1 MFMKTNI
8 LTNDSTIVLADEILA
23 KGYKMSQGDMPFL
36 YGDPSQTIR
45 RVLSQGNSML
55 MNVTPITLA
64 AFAALSPA
72 TPGVIYTYYEM
83 TGTLIQLSP
92 ESPQV
97 FGLTDGT
104 TTVIIFANNEPS
116 MQALL
121 PYVNELITLR
131 GLSIIGGDPGTEA
144 VFLAYFDLPQTIL
157 TNPT

>member
-1 MFMKTNI
+1 MKTNK

-55 MNVTPITLA
+55 MNVTSITLA
-64 AFAALSPA
+64 AFASLSPA
-72 TPGVIYTYYEM
+72 TPEVMYTYFKM
-83 TGTLIQLSP
+83 TGTLIQRSP

-104 TTVIIFANNEPS
+104 TTVIIFARDEPS
-116 MQALL
+116 MEALL
-121 PYVNELITLR
+121 PYVKELINLR
-131 GLSIIGGDPGTEA
+131 GLSIIGGDPGQEA
-144 VFLAYFDLPQTIL
+144 IFLAYFALPETLIAYPL
-157 TNPT
+157 